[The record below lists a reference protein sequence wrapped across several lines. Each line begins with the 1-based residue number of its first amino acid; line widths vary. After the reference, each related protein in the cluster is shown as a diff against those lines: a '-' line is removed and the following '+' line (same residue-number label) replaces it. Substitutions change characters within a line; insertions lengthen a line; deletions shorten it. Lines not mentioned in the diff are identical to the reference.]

1 MEPMTAMMIAS
12 AVPAIASAFMPGQ
25 SRPSGPDYSQI
36 MAMINSPEMQMY
48 KKQLM
53 ETAYNPNSDIF
64 RIASDRAYAQGNRAV
79 ASRGLGT
86 SGAGMGFIQ
95 QGQNDLANKFAEG
108 EFQRRLQAFNAI
120 NSANNGVISSMTGM
134 ANNQYDAG
142 MANYN
147 AGMAQNNQFV
157 QGIGSLANAGIS
169 AYTYNNRNADLGGMM
184 GGYTNRA
191 APGAA
196 GSVYGAPVAS
206 GGYNYGFG
214 VP

>member
-1 MEPMTAMMIAS
+1 MDPFTGMMIAS
-12 AVPAIASAFMPGQ
+12 AIPTVAGMILPGQ
-25 SRPSGPDYSQI
+25 QRPQGPDYS
-36 MAMINSPEMQMY
+36 AAYALLNSPEMQMY
-48 KKQLM
+48 RKQLM
-53 ETAYNPNSDIF
+53 SSAYDPNSEIF

-86 SGAGMGFIQ
+86 SGAGMGFVQ

-120 NSANNGVISSMTGM
+120 NGANNGVVGQMNSM
-134 ANNQYDAG
+134 ANNTYDANMG
-142 MANYN
+142 NYN
-147 AGMAQNNQFV
+147 AGQASNNQFI